1 MTELTRAVSA
11 ESLKLKRSLAL
22 HLAVIAPLFIVLLQ
36 LGVYLARGEDVERA
50 ATNPVFGFA
59 RGIVTLWTLV
69 FLPFW
74 ATLAASLCASLDH
87 SGNHWDHLFA
97 LPLRRWSVYAA
108 KWIIVFGL
116 VVLSSICLP
125 LFSVA
130 AIEVLK
136 LVRVEWRAAVL
147 PWPLLLSGVSRS
159 CAACLLL
166 VSLQCWLSLQW
177 RSFLVPLGVG
187 IAGIMSGIIL
197 ISAPL
202 RLLSLYPWTAAA
214 AAASP
219 HEPLLPLVWGIC
231 AGLAVAVFACWRL
244 AVRDR
249 F

>member
-1 MTELTRAVSA
+1 MTELLRAVSA
-11 ESLKLKRSLAL
+11 ESLKLKRTLAL
-22 HLAVIAPLFIVLLQ
+22 RLAVIAPLFIVLLQ

-50 ATNPVFGFA
+50 ATNPAAGFA

-87 SGNHWDHLFA
+87 SGHHWDQLFA
-97 LPLRRWSVYAA
+97 LPVHRWPVYAA

-125 LFSVA
+125 LFTVA
-130 AIEVLK
+130 AIEILK
-136 LVRVEWRAAVL
+136 QVRMEWRGAAL
-147 PWPLLLSGVSRS
+147 QWGLLLNGVARS

-166 VSLQCWLSLQW
+166 ISLQCWLSLRW
-177 RSFLVPLGVG
+177 RSFLVALGVG

-202 RLLSLYPWTAAA
+202 KFLSLYPWTAAA

-219 HEPLLPLVWGIC
+219 REPPLPLIWGMC
-231 AGLAVAVFACWRL
+231 AGLAIAVFACWRL
-244 AVRDR
+244 AIRNR